1 MDGKFPASF
10 TQTFMLAKKNAAQR
24 MQNIPFFV
32 LFIKSPKLL
41 YQKMQKEKG
50 LSPYSVIL
58 TTWCA

>member
-1 MDGKFPASF
+1 MAIGI
-10 TQTFMLAKKNAAQR
+10 AKKKAAQR
-24 MQNIPFFV
+24 IQNIPFFV

-41 YQKMQKEKG
+41 YQKKQKEKG